1 MAEHPLLTLS
11 PGQDRRL
18 RAGYPWAFSN
28 EIAMTPAHRAWPP
41 GAPVRLEGAN
51 GWRYG
56 TFAFNPHS
64 LIAARLL
71 DRDPAAEID
80 AAWVQARIAA
90 AIALRAR
97 VCDSPFHRLV
107 HAEADQLPGLV
118 IDRFGDVAVVQA
130 NTAAADRLLPAIT
143 AALTSLLPL
152 RTVVARNDSA
162 VRAQEGLAPEVRLLH
177 GEAAEA
183 EVIEAGVHFPI
194 DPLEGQK
201 TGFFFDQRPNRDR
214 IAALAPGARVLDVFC
229 HTGAFGLRAAAAGA
243 TSVTLVDSSAPA
255 LDRAS
260 QAAERNGLSARVNQ
274 QRGDA
279 FDVMAALAA
288 AGERFDIVV
297 CDPPRL
303 REVPQGRRC
312 RAACLSPHDAAR
324 CAVGVARRLP
334 VRRLLQP
341 SRAAGGVRRP
351 GRRRPGQGPPRRPH
365 PVHRRRWARPS
376 GASEPARKRLS
387 EGAIAAAL
395 VAVRR
400 SAGRVH
406 RRAEAS
412 PLVRRGSYSHF
423 RTLTAAMP
431 LLSACNGLISTLYS
445 SGTITEGTRSSA
457 QAIDRIQADPTFTLA
472 RPAGLASHP
481 TGRLPGVS
489 VHALARTEAGIVTD
503 TR

>member
-297 CDPPRL
+297 CDPPAFAKSRKDADAGLRAYHRMTRL
-303 REVPQGRRC
+303 
-312 RAACLSPHDAAR
+312 AAPLVSP
-324 CAVGVARRLP
+324 GGFLFVASCSHHAPLE
-334 VRRLLQP
+334 
-341 SRAAGGVRRP
+341 AFAGQV
-351 GRRRPGQGPPRRPH
+351 
-365 PVHRRRWARPS
+365 
-376 GASEPARKRLS
+376 
-387 EGAIAAAL
+387 AAAL
-395 VAVRR
+395 VKARR
-400 SAGRVH
+400 DARILFTGGAGPDHPVHPNLPESAYLK
-406 RRAEAS
+406 AQ
-412 PLVRRGSYSHF
+412 
-423 RTLTAAMP
+423 
-431 LLSACNGLISTLYS
+431 LLQLS
-445 SGTITEGTRSSA
+445 
-457 QAIDRIQADPTFTLA
+457 
-472 RPAGLASHP
+472 
-481 TGRLPGVS
+481 
-489 VHALARTEAGIVTD
+489 
-503 TR
+503 